1 MVFRHDPSLR
11 VLVLF
16 VLLHLGLTV
25 SGLVYPDLNLDYPFM
40 DGDSHDWI
48 AHALRFEGY
57 DVRAGGRSPLLPLT
71 LAALD
76 RIAAGPWLP
85 VLLQVLFVGTVL
97 AFYGLAARLASRPAA
112 LAASLALLLNH
123 SLAGLSL
130 QVMADVPASC
140 LLFLGVRSFLLRRY
154 PAAGALWGLSAVT
167 QPLALIAAVP
177 AALALA
183 AERRADLRT
192 GRLWTG
198 AALFLLPSLL
208 WAAVRSSMT
217 GDADVA
223 VRQLGLL
230 APDIGSVP
238 FYAWAFLSFF
248 GLPACVLLAAGLV
261 VGRRQI
267 FVMALFVS
275 LAGFF
280 VFLYS
285 FDSKRFLVYAAWT
298 AGLLMAVAL
307 ARLPRPAFAAAAVL
321 LVTVS
326 AMPLPGE
333 PTDPAWAAL
342 WPLPP
347 VEARAPTVPTPAG
360 GQALGPGPIRAEV
373 VPPADLVRLSNL
385 GRVWSARAAFRP
397 EPRFDPALVQ
407 ADRSA
412 VFLYEKPSD
421 GGGRYAVLT
430 RLGSAL
436 RKRVKFVPA
445 SWMEPWWS
453 RLGTERVGRIGGAA
467 VYRVRLPDEDGTW
480 LLAAADDG
488 AVDRRLG
495 ALAGSRPASSA
506 GSAEGLRE
514 AQSVLPHLAGWDGY
528 VALVPSD
535 PPEPWQLHLPFLVR
549 TTELYAAEPG
559 QEGEILRLFS
569 AASESRIG
577 PLVLRRAEILGR
589 RATLVTGTAAP
600 RR

>member
-11 VLVLF
+11 VLILVA
-16 VLLHLGLTV
+16 LLHLGLTV
-25 SGLVYPDLNLDYPFM
+25 PGSVYPDLNLDYPFM

-57 DVRAGGRSPLLPLT
+57 DVRAGGRYPLLPLT

-76 RIAAGPWLP
+76 RIAAGSWLP

-97 AFYGLAARLASRPAA
+97 AFYGLAARLTSRQAA

-140 LLFLGVRSFLLRRY
+140 LLFLGARSFLLRRY
-154 PAAGALWGLSAVT
+154 PAAGALWGLSAIT
-167 QPLALIAAVP
+167 QPLALVAVVP
-177 AALALA
+177 AALTLAL
-183 AERRADLRT
+183 ERRTDLRT

-208 WAAVRSSMT
+208 WAAVRSAMT

-230 APDIGSVP
+230 APDVGSLP

-248 GLPACVLLAAGLV
+248 GLPACVLLVAGLV
-261 VGRRQI
+261 LGRRQV
-267 FVMALFVS
+267 FAVMLFLS

-298 AGLLMAVAL
+298 AGLFMAMAL
-307 ARLPRPAFAAAAVL
+307 ARLPRPAFAVAAVL

-333 PTDPAWAAL
+333 PTDPSWAAL

-347 VEARAPTVPTPAG
+347 VEAQAPITPTPAG
-360 GQALGPGPIRAEV
+360 GQALGPGPIRAEL
-373 VPPADLVRLSNL
+373 VPPADLVRLSNP

-412 VFLYEKPSD
+412 LFLYERPAD
-421 GGGRYAVLT
+421 GGGRYTVLT

-453 RLGTERVGRIGGAA
+453 WIGTEPVGRIGGAA
-467 VYRVRLPDEDGTW
+467 VYRVRLPGEAGTW
-480 LLAAADDG
+480 LLAAADGG
-488 AVDRRLG
+488 AIDRRLG
-495 ALAGSRPASSA
+495 ALAGSRPLAST
-506 GSAEGLRE
+506 EGIRE
-514 AQSVLPHLAGWDGY
+514 AQAVLPQLQGWDGY
-528 VALVPSD
+528 VALVPSA

-549 TTELYAAEPG
+549 TTELYVADVAEPG

-569 AASESRIG
+569 TASERRIG